1 MLKDLWNRLF
11 GGRDNDADVAE
22 AEAAEGLRGE
32 AQPHAQSIDDVQADN
47 VAEEHLG
54 GFDPDRLVEED
65 ELPR

>member
-11 GGRDNDADVAE
+11 GGRDNAADVAE
-22 AEAAEGLRGE
+22 AEEAEALPGE
-32 AQPHAQSIDDVQADN
+32 PPPHAQSIDDVQADN

-65 ELPR
+65 ELPH